1 MRQADENRFREFAR
15 HHALPLR
22 RSAYLL
28 CGDWHLAEDLVQA
41 TLIKLHGVWPRVDRV
56 HQPVSYARKILLN
69 RWLAERRRAWR
80 RSEDRSGDVPE
91 GTGLAWSPETS
102 QEQAELRAELFG
114 LLAAIAPRQRAV
126 LVLRFIEELS
136 VAETAAALDCSEGTV
151 KSQTAKGLAAIRAAL
166 DTRSGAPVL
175 SKEQR

>member
-15 HHALPLR
+15 NHALTLR

-56 HQPVSYARKILLN
+56 QQPVSYARKILLN
-69 RWLAERRRAWR
+69 RWLSERRRAWR
-80 RSEDRSGDVPE
+80 RSEDRSGELPD
-91 GTGLAWSPETS
+91 GTDLAWSPEAS
-102 QEQAELRAELFG
+102 QEQAELRAELFE
-114 LLAAIAPRQRAV
+114 LLAALAPRQRAV
-126 LVLRFIEELS
+126 LVLRFIEDLP
-136 VAETAAALDCSEGTV
+136 VAETAAVLGCSEGTV
-151 KSQTAKGLAAIRAAL
+151 KSQTSKGLAAVRAAL
-166 DTRSGAPVL
+166 DARSGAPVV